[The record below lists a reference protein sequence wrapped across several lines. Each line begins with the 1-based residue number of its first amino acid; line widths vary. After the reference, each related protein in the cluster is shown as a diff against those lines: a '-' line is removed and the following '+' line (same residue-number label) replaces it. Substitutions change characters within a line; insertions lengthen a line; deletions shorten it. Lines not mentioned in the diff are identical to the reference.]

1 MALGFRATKTLNAY
15 LPRHSLG
22 WLALAVGLAVLLAIA
37 PLRWGMLIVVGG
49 LVIVTA
55 LLEPLAAFSLALL
68 LGPARAL
75 LAAVWPGTPLHPGQV
90 LFGLFVLVWFLRALY
105 LRRMSLVLPAFAVPF
120 LVYVGVCALSLWG
133 AADLV
138 SGIGELIKW
147 LQMLV
152 IALLVV
158 DCCRRRHVGWVLAA
172 ALASGVLQAAI
183 GLWEFGLRGS
193 GPGTFELAPGIYRAY
208 GTFEQPNPF
217 GGFMGMTWPLA
228 AGIFLGLLSA
238 ARRRDRTETSRTVL
252 TVLVF
257 LAAALTLGGMV
268 VSYSRGAWVGALAA
282 ALVMGVVWPH
292 RRGLGIA
299 ISVVGL
305 LAVFGV
311 ARIGALPLGVA
322 ERLAAVAEFGGVQD
336 VSGATVDPANFSLI
350 ERMAHWQAASRMAA
364 ARPWLGVGLGN
375 FQVAYPDYRLLN
387 WEQALGHAHNVYLN
401 VVAESGLFGLG
412 SYLLLWGSVFVITLR
427 AIGCNVGWR
436 RGVALGLLGVWTHL
450 AVHNMVDYLFVNNV
464 HLYLGALLGV
474 LAVMAERTGTQS
486 SSYSDLN
493 SSQATG

>member
-1 MALGFRATKTLNAY
+1 M
-15 LPRHSLG
+15 
-22 WLALAVGLAVLLAIA
+22 AVLLAIA

-49 LVIVTA
+49 IVIVMA
-55 LLEPLAAFSLALL
+55 LLEPLAALSLALL

-75 LAAVWPGTPLHPGQV
+75 LGAVWPGTPLHPGQV
-90 LFGLFVLVWFLRALY
+90 LFGLFVLVWCVRALY
-105 LRRMSLVLPAFAVPF
+105 LRKMRLVLPAFALPL
-120 LVYVGVCALSLWG
+120 LVYVGVCTLSLWG

-152 IALLVV
+152 IALLVF
-158 DCCRRRHVGWVLAA
+158 DCCQRRHVGWVFAA

-193 GPGTFELAPGIYRAY
+193 GPGAFEVAPGIYRAY

-228 AGIFLGLLSA
+228 AGLFMGLFSA
-238 ARRRDRTETSRTVL
+238 ARRDRTEMSRTVL
-252 TVLVF
+252 TMLVF
-257 LAAALTLGGMV
+257 VAAALTLGGMV
-268 VSYSRGAWVGALAA
+268 VSYSRGAWAGALAA
-282 ALVMGVVWPH
+282 ILVMGLVWPR

-299 ISVVGL
+299 MFMVGM

-311 ARIGALPLGVA
+311 ARIGALPVGVS
-322 ERLAAVAEFGGVQD
+322 ERLAAVAEFGRVQD
-336 VSGATVDPANFSLI
+336 VSGATIDPANFSLI

-401 VVAESGLFGLG
+401 VVAESGLLGLV

-436 RGVALGLLGVWTHL
+436 RGAALGMLGVWTHL

-474 LAVMAERTGTQS
+474 LSVIAKRTGTEISFS
-486 SSYSDLN
+486 SNLN